1 MTRPPGPHRAVDCLT
16 FLVLACGFL
25 LNGCKSEPPEE
36 SPEPA
41 ADTVAIGPALSLAD
55 IEGTWNMRY
64 VPVKGD
70 TVVTT
75 SQVQVTPGG
84 WTLLLPERDPI
95 RADVTASG
103 DSLIV
108 VEGPYE
114 SIRRAGTTVTMNSIY
129 RLEGDRLLGV
139 VSARYV
145 TGGAD
150 TLLVMLSEGTRAP

>member
-1 MTRPPGPHRAVDCLT
+1 MPKTTLPI
-16 FLVLACGFL
+16 LVLACGL
-25 LNGCKSEPPEE
+25 LLTDCQSEPAEE
-36 SPEPA
+36 SHEPA
-41 ADTVAIGPALSLAD
+41 ADTIAFGPALSLAD
-55 IEGTWNMRY
+55 IEGTWNMQY
-64 VPVKGD
+64 VPVTGD
-70 TVVTT
+70 TVVSF
-75 SQVQVTPGG
+75 SQVQVTPDG

-114 SIRRAGTTVTMNSIY
+114 SIRRPGTTVTLNSVY
-129 RLEGDRLLGV
+129 RLEGERLLGV

>member
-1 MTRPPGPHRAVDCLT
+1 MPKTTLPI
-16 FLVLACGFL
+16 FVLAGGL
-25 LNGCKSEPPEE
+25 LLTGCESEPSAE

-41 ADTVAIGPALSLAD
+41 ADTVAVGPPLSLAD

-64 VPVKGD
+64 VPVTGD

-75 SQVQVTPGG
+75 SQVQVTPEG

-95 RADVTASG
+95 LAEVTASG

-114 SIRRAGTTVTMNSIY
+114 SIRRAGTSVTMNSVY

-145 TGGAD
+145 TGGGD